1 MRPGLLFRSLLLHQA
16 FELLVQIGRGAAER
30 EGAMIVTGFSGRL
43 GGTTQPPHGF
53 LSIAAGS
60 K

>member
-1 MRPGLLFRSLLLHQA
+1 LLRSLLLQA
-16 FELLVQIGRGAAER
+16 FELLVQIRSRAAER
-30 EGAMIVTGFSGRL
+30 EGPVIVTGFSGRL
-43 GGTTQPPHGF
+43 GGTTQPSHGF